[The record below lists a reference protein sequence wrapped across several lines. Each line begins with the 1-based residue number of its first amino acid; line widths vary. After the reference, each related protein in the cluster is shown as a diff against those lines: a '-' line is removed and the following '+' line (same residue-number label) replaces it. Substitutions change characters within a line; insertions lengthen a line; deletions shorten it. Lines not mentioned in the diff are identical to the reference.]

1 MNEISIITP
10 VYNEQ
15 DNIIP
20 FVNKI
25 EEVMKKINQRYELIF
40 ILDPGTDDTENIIL
54 EIIKNNNN
62 IKLIINSRRFGQ
74 PASTFAGLESSNGKY
89 IVFIDVDLQDPP
101 ELIEEMYAN
110 IKQNNNDVVLAQRT
124 SKLNENIFRR
134 NIAKFGYYIISKLSE
149 TNIPKNIGEFR
160 MISRRVGNKL
170 IEMQDFDFFLRGIV
184 SFVGFKQKIIQFE
197 RPQRKIGHTKY
208 NPYTGSVKIGLNGI
222 FSYSVKPLHI
232 ITITSTI
239 SFILSTFVFS
249 LYIIL
254 TSLNLFVFKYQFFI
268 ITLILVVSSAIFF
281 SIGIISEY
289 LARLIPKIKQRP
301 IYIID
306 KKINFK

>member
-25 EEVMKKINQRYELIF
+25 QEVMNRINQSYELIF
-40 ILDPGTDDTENIIL
+40 ILDPSKDNTENVIIS
-54 EIIKNNNN
+54 EINKNKN

-74 PASTFAGLESSNGKY
+74 PASMFAGLENSNGKY
-89 IVFIDVDLQDPP
+89 IVFLDVDLQDPP
-101 ELIEEMYAN
+101 ELIEEMYLN
-110 IKQNNNDVVLAQRT
+110 IKKDYDVVLAKRT
-124 SKLNENIFRR
+124 NKLNENIFRK
-134 NIAKFGYYIISKLSE
+134 NIANFGYYLISKLSD
-149 TNIPKNIGEFR
+149 TYIPRNVGEFR

-170 IEMQDFDFFLRGIV
+170 IEMQDYDFFLRGIV
-184 SFVGFKQKIIQFE
+184 SFVGFKQKAIQFE
-197 RPQRKIGHTKY
+197 RPHRLIGQTKY
-208 NPYTGSVKIGLNGI
+208 NPYTGSIKIGLDGI
-222 FSYSVKPLHI
+222 FSYSLKPLHI
-232 ITITSTI
+232 ITILSSV
-239 SFILSTFVFS
+239 SFILSVLIFIF
-249 LYIIL
+249 YIIL

-268 ITLILVVSSAIFF
+268 ITLILLVSSAIFF

-306 KKINFK
+306 KKINL

>member
-10 VYNEQ
+10 IYNEQ
-15 DNIIP
+15 DNISP

-25 EEVMKKINQRYELIF
+25 EEVMNRINQSYELIF
-40 ILDPGTDDTENIIL
+40 ILDPSEDNTEEAIIS
-54 EIIKNNNN
+54 EINKNKN

-74 PASTFAGLESSNGKY
+74 PASMFAGLENSNGKY
-89 IVFIDVDLQDPP
+89 VVFIDVDLQDPP
-101 ELIEEMYAN
+101 EIIEEMYKT
-110 IKQNNNDVVLAQRT
+110 IKQSNNDVILAQRT
-124 SKLNENIFRR
+124 NKLNENIIRK

-149 TNIPKNIGEFR
+149 TNIPKNVGEFR

-197 RPQRKIGHTKY
+197 RPQRKIGYTKY

-254 TSLNLFVFKYQFFI
+254 TFLNLFVFKYQFFI

>member
-25 EEVMKKINQRYELIF
+25 EEVMKRINQSYELIF
-40 ILDPGTDDTENIIL
+40 ILDPGNDNTENIIL
-54 EIIKNNNN
+54 EEIQKNKN

-74 PASTFAGLESSNGKY
+74 PASMLAGLENSNGKY

-101 ELIEEMYAN
+101 ELIEKMYIN
-110 IKQNNNDVVLAQRT
+110 INQNNNDVVLAQRT
-124 SKLNENIFRR
+124 SKLNENILRK
-134 NIAKFGYYIISKLSE
+134 NIANFGYYLISKLSD
-149 TNIPKNIGEFR
+149 TFIPKNVGEFR
-160 MISRRVGNKL
+160 MISRRVADKL

-208 NPYTGSVKIGLNGI
+208 NPYTGSIKIGLNGI
-222 FSYSVKPLHI
+222 FSYSLKPLHI

-239 SFILSTFVFS
+239 SFILSTLVFT
-249 LYIIL
+249 LYMLL
-254 TSLNLFVFKYQFFI
+254 TLLDLFVFKYQFFI

>member
-15 DNIIP
+15 DNIMP

-25 EEVMKKINQRYELIF
+25 EEIMKKINQNYELIF
-40 ILDPGTDDTENIIL
+40 ILDPGTDETENIIL
-54 EIIKNNNN
+54 EKIKNNKN

-74 PASTFAGLESSNGKY
+74 PASMFAGLENSNGKY

-101 ELIEEMYAN
+101 ELIEKMYTI
-110 IKQNNNDVVLAQRT
+110 IKQGNNDVVLAQRIN
-124 SKLNENIFRR
+124 KLNENIFRK

-149 TNIPKNIGEFR
+149 YNIPKNIGEFR

-197 RPQRKIGHTKY
+197 RPQRKIGIL
-208 NPYTGSVKIGLNGI
+208 NISV
-222 FSYSVKPLHI
+222 HR
-232 ITITSTI
+232 
-239 SFILSTFVFS
+239 LSKNWS
-249 LYIIL
+249 
-254 TSLNLFVFKYQFFI
+254 
-268 ITLILVVSSAIFF
+268 
-281 SIGIISEY
+281 
-289 LARLIPKIKQRP
+289 
-301 IYIID
+301 
-306 KKINFK
+306 

>member
-25 EEVMKKINQRYELIF
+25 QEVMNRINQSYELIF
-40 ILDPGTDDTENIIL
+40 ILDPSKDNTENVIIS
-54 EIIKNNNN
+54 EINKNKN

-74 PASTFAGLESSNGKY
+74 PASMFAGLENSNGKY
-89 IVFIDVDLQDPP
+89 VVFIDVDLQDPP
-101 ELIEEMYAN
+101 ELIEEMYSN
-110 IKQNNNDVVLAQRT
+110 IKQDYDVVLAQRT
-124 SKLNENIFRR
+124 NKLNENIFRK
-134 NIAKFGYYIISKLSE
+134 NIAKFGYYLISKLSD
-149 TNIPKNIGEFR
+149 TNIPRNVGEFR
-160 MISRRVGNKL
+160 MISRRVGSKL
-170 IEMQDFDFFLRGIV
+170 IEMQDYDFFLRGIV

-197 RPQRKIGHTKY
+197 RPYRLIGQTKY
-208 NPYTGSVKIGLNGI
+208 NPYTGSIKIGLDGI
-222 FSYSVKPLHI
+222 FSYSLKPLHI
-232 ITITSTI
+232 ITIISSL
-239 SFILSTFVFS
+239 SFILSVLIFIF
-249 LYIIL
+249 YILL

-268 ITLILVVSSAIFF
+268 ITLILLVSSAIFF

-306 KKINFK
+306 KKINF

>member
-25 EEVMKKINQRYELIF
+25 EEVMKKINQSYELIF
-40 ILDPGTDDTENIIL
+40 ILDPSTDDTENIIL
-54 EIIKNNNN
+54 EQIKNNNK

-74 PASTFAGLESSNGKY
+74 PASMFAGLESSNGKY

-101 ELIEEMYAN
+101 ELIEEMYVN
-110 IKQNNNDVVLAQRT
+110 IKQKNNDVVLAQRT
-124 SKLNENIFRR
+124 SKLNENIFRK

-170 IEMQDFDFFLRGIV
+170 IEMQDYDFF
-184 SFVGFKQKIIQFE
+184 FT
-197 RPQRKIGHTKY
+197 GHR
-208 NPYTGSVKIGLNGI
+208 I
-222 FSYSVKPLHI
+222 FCWI
-232 ITITSTI
+232 
-239 SFILSTFVFS
+239 
-249 LYIIL
+249 
-254 TSLNLFVFKYQFFI
+254 
-268 ITLILVVSSAIFF
+268 
-281 SIGIISEY
+281 
-289 LARLIPKIKQRP
+289 
-301 IYIID
+301 
-306 KKINFK
+306 

>member
-25 EEVMKKINQRYELIF
+25 EEVMKRINQSYELIF

-54 EIIKNNNN
+54 EKIKNNNN

-74 PASTFAGLESSNGKY
+74 PASMFAGLESSNGKY

-101 ELIEEMYAN
+101 ELIEEMYIT
-110 IKQNNNDVVLAQRT
+110 IKQSTNEVVLAQRT
-124 SKLNENIFRR
+124 DKLNENIVRK
-134 NIAKFGYYIISKLSE
+134 NIAKFGYFIISKLSE

-184 SFVGFKQKIIQFE
+184 SFVGFKQKIIQFK

-222 FSYSVKPLHI
+222 FSYSVKPLHM
-232 ITITSTI
+232 ITIISTI
-239 SFILSTFVFS
+239 SFILSTFIFL
-249 LYIIL
+249 LYLIL

-289 LARLIPKIKQRP
+289 LVRLIPKIKQRP